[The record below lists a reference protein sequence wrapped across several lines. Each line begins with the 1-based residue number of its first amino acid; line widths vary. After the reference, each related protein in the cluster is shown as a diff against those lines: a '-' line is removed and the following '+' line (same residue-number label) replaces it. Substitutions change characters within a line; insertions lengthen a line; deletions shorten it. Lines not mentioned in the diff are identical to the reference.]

1 MKKEKYDKANTYNKR
16 IIQNDKSEDT
26 MFEIDDYY
34 FEKEHRRKK
43 REITQK
49 KKKERRNKEDRWN

>member
-1 MKKEKYDKANTYNKR
+1 MKKEKYDKVNIYNKKNS
-16 IIQNDKSEDT
+16 QNDVVEDS

-34 FEKEHRRKK
+34 FEKEYRRKK

-49 KKKERRNKEDRWN
+49 KKKEKRKKEDRWN